1 MLNTKN
7 YFSQSQSIDW
17 SNMPEALAKGHKL
30 VQGASQNNWSA
41 YNANENIKRVVDAYF
56 QKLSD
61 YLDKNPITIKQE
73 RKSTP
78 KSKPESKNSQA
89 SFPKTLKK
97 RYAGLRVEIRPFS
110 KNSKK
115 FIVWDL
121 VTDQKFANEKFDSLK
136 DAEAFIDENE
146 MQLVRTVI
154 IEDEEDE
161 VETDLVERIDTDVQ
175 FIKRYA
181 NMHGKVKTQAQ
192 ILNLLSGLQRA
203 ILERRIRKDSPFAK
217 EVATMQD
224 QLIKAYEKMGDMA
237 EIKIDGKNLKRYL
250 EIANSQESMLSIA
263 LLKAYIGLNG
273 KVGIKEKAE
282 RLMNRMKKAVTG
294 GKISRNDK
302 YAKKLND
309 AYENV
314 KSFVEGNASS
324 LSIAKAELNGLL
336 GIVGEDLFSQ
346 KKSLNGPSDDEDFG
360 DETIVVPSGEL
371 LGMEFQ
377 TIGLKGKYKELI
389 GDPSVG
395 FSAMVYG
402 LPKSGKSTLCLD
414 FAKHLAQ
421 HHGKVLFCAV
431 EEGFGY
437 TLKEKID
444 RLNASHPNL
453 YITDRV
459 PADVSLYE
467 FVFIDSVSKAGIDI
481 PDIELLRKQHPET
494 SFIFI
499 YHTTKEGRFKGTN
512 THAHEVDVII
522 EVAKGEVKATGR
534 FNAGGHMSLSVSEN
548 ASAPEFDV
556 KNFTAFITFNDE
568 FRNLYYDM
576 TEAKGIYS
584 SWDVYHIQKG
594 TERPTKAEEEVMKH
608 IFESRILGTKHLA
621 KYLVAARD
629 FRKNVRGK
637 ARSNNQ

>member
-1 MLNTKN
+1 MFNSKN
-7 YFSQSQSIDW
+7 YFSQTQNINW
-17 SNMPEALAKGHKL
+17 ATMPEALAKGHKL
-30 VQGASQNNWSA
+30 VEGAAQNNWAA
-41 YNANENIKRVVDAYF
+41 YNSNENIKRVVDAYF
-56 QKLSD
+56 LKLGE
-61 YLDKNPITIKQE
+61 YLAKNPSAPKPPQS
-73 RKSTP
+73 KAKPTP
-78 KSKPESKNSQA
+78 TSKPAPEKKTTKKNYSG
-89 SFPKTLKK
+89 KK
-97 RYAGLRVEIRPFS
+97 VEIRPAS
-110 KNSKK
+110 KSSSK
-115 FIVWDL
+115 FIVWD
-121 VTDQKFANEKFDSLK
+121 VATDQKFANEKFDSIE
-136 DAEAFIDENE
+136 DAVSFIDENE
-146 MQLVRTVI
+146 MVLVRTI
-154 IEDEEDE
+154 TNQEEPEE
-161 VETDLVERIDTDVQ
+161 VEADLVERIDTDVQ

-203 ILERRIRKDSPFAK
+203 ILERRIRKDSPYAN
-217 EVATMQD
+217 EIATMQD

-250 EIANSQESMLSIA
+250 EIAGSQESMLSIA
-263 LLKAYIGLNG
+263 LLKAYVGLNG

-282 RLMNRMKKAVTG
+282 RLLNRMKKAVTG

-302 YAKKLND
+302 YAKRLNN
-309 AYENV
+309 AYDNL
-314 KSFVEGNASS
+314 KAFVEGTASS
-324 LSIAKAELNGLL
+324 LTIAKAELSGLM

-346 KKSLNGPSDDEDFG
+346 KKSLNGTEEEEDFG

-414 FAKHLAQ
+414 FAKHLAE

-437 TLKEKID
+437 TLKEKIE

-459 PADVSLYE
+459 PSDVSMYQ

-522 EVAKGEVKATGR
+522 EVAKGEAKATGR
-534 FNAGGHMSLSVSEN
+534 FNAGGRL
-548 ASAPEFDV
+548 
-556 KNFTAFITFNDE
+556 TT
-568 FRNLYYDM
+568 
-576 TEAKGIYS
+576 
-584 SWDVYHIQKG
+584 
-594 TERPTKAEEEVMKH
+594 
-608 IFESRILGTKHLA
+608 
-621 KYLVAARD
+621 
-629 FRKNVRGK
+629 
-637 ARSNNQ
+637 